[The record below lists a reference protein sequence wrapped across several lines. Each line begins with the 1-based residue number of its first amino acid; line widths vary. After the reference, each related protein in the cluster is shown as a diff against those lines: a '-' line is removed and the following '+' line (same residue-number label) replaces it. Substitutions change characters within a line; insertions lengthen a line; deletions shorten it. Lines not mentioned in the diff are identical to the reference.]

1 MLRIYLKQAWELMK
15 QNRLFSTLYIVG
27 TALAIAMTM
36 MMAIIYYVRLAPVY
50 PEERRGT
57 TLTTLYMGSLKLS
70 ETMEGGWAWWT
81 NGYSHR
87 AVTEW
92 LRLLED
98 VAVVSGHCSG
108 WRNAAYVQRPDGRE
122 DEPVTVRLSDPEFFR
137 LYTFRFR
144 DGAAFTQDDFDGGM
158 YRTVITDR
166 LARLLFG
173 ADTGVTGRTFLMN
186 YKTFTVCGVVEAP
199 SKLMENSFADM
210 YAPYSI
216 EKSLLNSNDEH
227 AWEMGPLSVTIAA
240 RDKAGI
246 GRLRQ
251 AIDEHLQRYNTSHQ
265 GENLTLEIQDGPRT
279 HWQSVLESAAGSEG
293 SMGRQRGQH
302 GQGRPPA
309 AAHPPGVA
317 PGACPQPFRPD
328 CQPHGEPPG
337 RDGHPQDLWGMA
349 FYLVKYGAVGEPA
362 AHLPRWLHRTADG
375 VGVPLPGAWM
385 GLYHP
390 GQLCHPRGGRCRL
403 RQRRDALRPAGLC
416 LRLGPVPGAECPFG
430 VHPDLVVAAP
440 SHCPILV

>member
-57 TLTTLYMGSLKLS
+57 TLYMGSLKLS
-70 ETMEGGWAWWT
+70 QTFDNGGWTWWT
-81 NGYSHR
+81 NSYSHR

-98 VAVVSGHCSG
+98 AAVVSGHCSG

-122 DEPVTVRLSDPEFFR
+122 DEPVTVRLTDPEFFR

-186 YKTFTVCGVVEAP
+186 YRTYTVCGVVEAP
-199 SKLMENSFADM
+199 SKLMESSFADM

-216 EKSLLNSNDEH
+216 VQELRDKSNEH

-246 GRLRQ
+246 DRIVLVLLLVPALNMSGLIASRMESRLAEMGIRKTFG
-251 AIDEHLQRYNTSHQ
+251 AWRSTLLNMVLW
-265 GENLTLEIQDGPRT
+265 ENLLLTFIGGFIGLVVAWVCLFLGRGWVFTILDSYATRVAGD
-279 HWQSVLESAAGSEG
+279 AAYVSGE
-293 SMGRQRGQH
+293 MLF
-302 GQGRPPA
+302 
-309 AAHPPGVA
+309 A
-317 PGACPQPFRPD
+317 P
-328 CQPHGEPPG
+328 
-337 RDGHPQDLWGMA
+337 
-349 FYLVKYGAVGEPA
+349 LVFV
-362 AHLPRWLHRTADG
+362 
-375 VGVPLPGAWM
+375 
-385 GLYHP
+385 
-390 GQLCHPRGGRCRL
+390 C
-403 RQRRDALRPAGLC
+403 ALGLC
-416 LRLGPVPGAECPFG
+416 LVLNILSAFIPTWWSLRR
-430 VHPDLVVAAP
+430 
-440 SHCPILV
+440 PIVQSLYEKR